1 VIVVGSPIDRRLIA
15 VLLALSC
22 CGCPRT
28 AEPGKD
34 VRRAAD
40 LAAGWQPPAA
50 GADVQFPAEAA
61 GFKLAS
67 QDADAALKEFEFD
80 RPGRHA
86 TYAAGEQKVEVFVFD
101 RVGQP
106 DLDALRKGIEADHA
120 LPGPEPRGLSFG
132 THWLYSSSRGQR
144 YWVFPKGQWLA
155 VFRASKAVDQVLVAD
170 AVLSGIG
177 PRTP

>member
-1 VIVVGSPIDRRLIA
+1 MVGSPTDRRLIA

-40 LAAGWQPPAA
+40 LAASWQPPTAV
-50 GADVQFPAEAA
+50 ADARFPAEAA

-67 QDADAALKEFEFD
+67 QDADAALTEFGFD

-86 TYAAGEQKVEVFVFD
+86 TYGTGEQKVEVFVFD

-106 DLDALRKGIEADHA
+106 DLDALRKGVEADHK
-120 LPGPEPRGLSFG
+120 LPGPEPGGLSFG
-132 THWLYSSSRGQR
+132 SHWLYSSSRGQR
-144 YWVFPKGQWLA
+144 YWFFPKGQWLA
-155 VFRASKAVDQVLVAD
+155 VFRAAKAIDQVPVAE